1 MKKILLLLTCMSA
14 IVAHSQR
21 KFGIIAGIDNPMF
34 TQGVLEQISYQTATG
49 IQVGV
54 FYEMELNR
62 SIHFRPR
69 LIYSQQGD
77 RATEA
82 IYPSYIA
89 ESGIDYRLNYINVP
103 LDIKFWNKVYVIL
116 GPQIGFLVSE
126 KAAGPKFDGPAKS
139 SIDFGANLAL
149 GVSFK
154 QTFLELGVY
163 QGLVPAIE
171 VPLGGRNREYHNALI
186 RFSIGWRIY

>member
-1 MKKILLLLTCMSA
+1 MKKALLLLACMTA
-14 IVAHSQR
+14 IAANSQR
-21 KFGIIAGIDNPMF
+21 KFGIIGGIDNPMF
-34 TQGVLEQISYQTATG
+34 TQGILEQINFQTATG

-54 FYEMELNR
+54 FYEMELNK

-82 IYPSYIA
+82 IYSSYSS
-89 ESGIDYRLNYINVP
+89 ESDIDYRLNYINVP
-103 LDIKFWNKVYVIL
+103 LDIKFWNKVYVII
-116 GPQIGFLVSE
+116 GPQVGFLVSQ
-126 KAAGPKFDGPAKS
+126 KAEGPKFDGPAKS
-139 SIDFGANLAL
+139 SVDFGANLAL

-163 QGLVPAIE
+163 QGLTPAIE
-171 VPLGGRNREYHNALI
+171 VFIGSRNREYNNALI
-186 RFSIGWRIY
+186 RFSIGWRIL